1 MSSSDYL
8 AVKKKLVLYNSA
20 ASRSTNNT
28 NISHS
33 VSNSTSAT
41 NNRYYSSREE
51 LSGSNQVFRYET
63 CAVAADPVIFIN
75 NTICNV
81 KLESD
86 DDTVYAL
93 QTY

>member
-8 AVKKKLVLYNSA
+8 SAKKKLVLYNSI
-20 ASRSTNNT
+20 STRSVNNT

-33 VSNSTSAT
+33 TSASLSED
-41 NNRYYSSREE
+41 NNRYYSTREE
-51 LSGSNQVFRYET
+51 LSGSNQVTRYED
-63 CAVAADPVIFIN
+63 CATTVNEGIFEN
-75 NTICNV
+75 SQICNV
-81 KLESD
+81 KIEND